1 MKLTEL
7 VRYLDE
13 YLSVAGYPDARNA
26 LNGLQLEGH
35 DEVRT
40 VAAAVDASLAT
51 IEEAISKGVD
61 LLIVHHGLFWGGLQ
75 PLTGRRYSKVR
86 RAIDARLAVYS
97 AHLPLDAHPDVG
109 NAAVLG
115 RAVGLDIEA
124 PFGEYQGV
132 SVGWQG
138 RLDEPRDFLLEKL
151 ENTVGGDV
159 RLIPGGPERIQRAA
173 VATGAGGSLIA
184 EAHAAG
190 LDTLITGEGA
200 HHTYFDAMELG
211 VNVFYAGHYAT
222 ETWGVRALAMHLEG
236 EFGLHWEFIDQPTG
250 M

>member
-7 VRYLDE
+7 VAYLDD
-13 YLSVAGYPDARNA
+13 YLSVPEYPDARNA
-26 LNGLQLEGH
+26 LNGLQLQGH

-51 IEEAISKGVD
+51 IEEAITKGVD

-75 PLTGRRYSKVR
+75 PLTGRRYAKVR

-97 AHLPLDAHPDVG
+97 VHLPLDAHPDVG

-115 RAVGLDIEA
+115 RALGLDIEA

-132 SVGWQG
+132 CVGWRG
-138 RLDEPRDFLLEKL
+138 RMDEPRDFLLEKL
-151 ENTVGGDV
+151 ENTVGGEV

>member
-1 MKLTEL
+1 MKLIEL

-13 YLSVAGYPDARNA
+13 YLGVEAHPDARNA

-35 DEVRT
+35 DEVRS

-51 IEEAISKGVD
+51 VEETIRRGAD

-75 PLTGRRYSKVR
+75 PLTGRRYTKVQK
-86 RAIDARLAVYS
+86 AIDARLAVYS

-109 NAAVLG
+109 NGAVLA

-151 ENTVGGDV
+151 ENTVGGSV
-159 RLIPGGPERIQRAA
+159 RLIPGGPERVSRVA

-236 EFGLHWEFIDQPTG
+236 EFGLHWEFIDLPTG

>member
-1 MKLTEL
+1 MKVTEL
-7 VRYLDE
+7 VSYLDE
-13 YLSVAGYPDARNA
+13 YLGVEGHPDARNA

-35 DEVRT
+35 DEVRSI
-40 VAAAVDASLAT
+40 AAAVDASLAT
-51 IEEAISKGVD
+51 IEEAIQRGVD
-61 LLIVHHGLFWGGLQ
+61 MLIVHHGLFWGGLQ
-75 PLTGRRYSKVR
+75 PLTGRRYAKVQK
-86 RAIDARLAVYS
+86 AIDARLAVYS

-109 NAAVLG
+109 NGAVLA
-115 RAVGLDIEA
+115 RAVGLDIDA

-138 RLDEPRDFLLEKL
+138 RMDEPREFLLEKL
-151 ENTVGGDV
+151 ENTVGGPV
-159 RLIPGGPERIQRAA
+159 RLIPGGPERVRRAA
-173 VATGAGGSLIA
+173 VATGAGGSLIG

-190 LDTLITGEGA
+190 IDTLITGEGA

-236 EFGLHWEFIDQPTG
+236 EFGLHWEFIDLPTG